1 MEASSNID
9 PNVPIL
15 QRALARE
22 KRARKAA
29 EQILEEKSTELY
41 HLTQELIKSK
51 DALSML
57 LEEKNNELSGLIQR
71 IIDPYTLVD
80 LEGNVISY
88 NAAADKLLGLAEAMS
103 TNSKLNLMHLVR
115 KEDRTRLAEA
125 FSDMIRDGYVKDVT
139 LMIHDAQG
147 DSVHLQINA
156 AILYDND
163 KNPKAAQGIARD
175 ITNLKLLEEQKD
187 QLLNQLV
194 SRNDALNEYAH
205 VVSHDLKGP
214 LRGINTLM
222 QLIQMQNKDAL
233 NEQSAEYF
241 DMIGKSIRKMD
252 NQISSILT
260 YSKAG
265 LMVEEKKEVDVK
277 QLILDIRDQ
286 IMPTKQIDLVF
297 ASDMPIVLSHRN
309 QLEQVVHN
317 LMSNAIKFSPE
328 EHARITW
335 RCTQEDDK
343 YELSIQDNGIGI
355 EEKFFDKIFQLFQ
368 SLSVRQ
374 DSSGVGLAIVKKVV
388 NALGGEVWLTS
399 EYGIGTT
406 FYFTIPK
413 STNS

>member
-1 MEASSNID
+1 M
-9 PNVPIL
+9 L

-297 ASDMPIVLSHRN
+297 ASDMPVVLSHRN

-328 EHARITW
+328 EQARITW
-335 RCTQEDDK
+335 SCTEEDDK

>member
-1 MEASSNID
+1 M
-9 PNVPIL
+9 L

-103 TNSKLNLMHLVR
+103 TNSKLNLMQLVR

-156 AILYDND
+156 AVLYDND

-328 EHARITW
+328 EQARITW
-335 RCTQEDDK
+335 SCTEEDDK

-399 EYGIGTT
+399 EYGIATT

>member
-328 EHARITW
+328 EQARITW
-335 RCTQEDDK
+335 SCTEEDDK

>member
-156 AILYDND
+156 AVLYDND

>member
-1 MEASSNID
+1 M
-9 PNVPIL
+9 L

-156 AILYDND
+156 AVLYDND

-328 EHARITW
+328 EQARITW
-335 RCTQEDDK
+335 SCTEEDDK

>member
-1 MEASSNID
+1 M
-9 PNVPIL
+9 L

-103 TNSKLNLMHLVR
+103 TNSKLNLMQLVR

-328 EHARITW
+328 EQARITW
-335 RCTQEDDK
+335 SCTEEDDK

>member
-9 PNVPIL
+9 PNVPML

-147 DSVHLQINA
+147 ASVHLQINA

-297 ASDMPIVLSHRN
+297 ATEMPVVLSHRN
-309 QLEQVVHN
+309 QVEQVVHN

-328 EHARITW
+328 EQARITW
-335 RCTQEDDK
+335 SCTEEDDK

>member
-103 TNSKLNLMHLVR
+103 TNSKLNLMQLVR

-156 AILYDND
+156 AVLYDND

>member
-1 MEASSNID
+1 M
-9 PNVPIL
+9 L

-297 ASDMPIVLSHRN
+297 ATEMPVVLSHRN
-309 QLEQVVHN
+309 QVEQVVHN

-328 EHARITW
+328 EQARITW
-335 RCTQEDDK
+335 SCTEEDDK

>member
-1 MEASSNID
+1 M
-9 PNVPIL
+9 L

-147 DSVHLQINA
+147 ASVHLQINA

-297 ASDMPIVLSHRN
+297 ASEMPVVLSHRN

-328 EHARITW
+328 EQARITW
-335 RCTQEDDK
+335 SCTEEDDK

>member
-1 MEASSNID
+1 M
-9 PNVPIL
+9 L

-297 ASDMPIVLSHRN
+297 ASEMPVVLSHRN

-328 EHARITW
+328 EQARITW
-335 RCTQEDDK
+335 SCTEEDDK

>member
-1 MEASSNID
+1 MEANSNVDI
-9 PNVPIL
+9 PIL

-41 HLTQELIKSK
+41 ELTQELIKSK
-51 DALSML
+51 NTLSIH

-80 LEGNVISY
+80 LEGNVIRY
-88 NAAADKLLGLAEAMS
+88 NAAADRLLGLTETMS
-103 TNSKLNLMHLVR
+103 KNSKLNLLQLVR
-115 KEDRTRLAEA
+115 KEDKSRLAEA
-125 FSDMIRDGYVKDVT
+125 FADMLRDGFVKDVT
-139 LMIHDAQG
+139 LMIS
-147 DSVHLQINA
+147 DSDGESVYLQINA
-156 AILYDND
+156 AVLYDNE
-163 KNPKAAQGIARD
+163 KKPKAAQGIARD
-175 ITNLKLLEEQKD
+175 ITKLKLLEEQKD
-187 QLLNQLV
+187 QLLSQLV

-222 QLIQMQNKDAL
+222 QLIQMQNNSVL
-233 NEQSAEYF
+233 NEQSTEYF

-265 LMVEEKKEVDVK
+265 LMLEEQKEVDLK

-286 IMPTKQIDLVF
+286 IMPTKQVDLVF
-297 ASDMPIVLSHRN
+297 ASEMPVVMSHRN

-328 EHARITW
+328 DQAQITW
-335 RCTQEDDK
+335 RCIEKNDQ
-343 YELSIQDNGIGI
+343 YQLSIQDNGVGI
-355 EEKFFDKIFQLFQ
+355 EEKYFEKIFQIFQ

-399 EYGIGTT
+399 EYGKGTT
-406 FYFTIPK
+406 FYFTIPRAPA
-413 STNS
+413 S

>member
-156 AILYDND
+156 AVLYDND

-297 ASDMPIVLSHRN
+297 ASEMPVVLSHRN

-328 EHARITW
+328 EQARITW
-335 RCTQEDDK
+335 SCTEEDDK

>member
-1 MEASSNID
+1 M
-9 PNVPIL
+9 PIL

-103 TNSKLNLMHLVR
+103 TNSKLNLMQLVR

-297 ASDMPIVLSHRN
+297 ASEMPVVLSHRN

-328 EHARITW
+328 EQARITW
-335 RCTQEDDK
+335 SCTEEDDK

>member
-9 PNVPIL
+9 PNVPML

-103 TNSKLNLMHLVR
+103 TNSKLNLMQLVR

-328 EHARITW
+328 EQARITW
-335 RCTQEDDK
+335 SCTEEDDK

>member
-1 MEASSNID
+1 M
-9 PNVPIL
+9 PIL

-103 TNSKLNLMHLVR
+103 TNSKLNLMQLVR

>member
-1 MEASSNID
+1 
-9 PNVPIL
+9 VPIL

-29 EQILEEKSTELY
+29 EQILEEKATELY
-41 HLTQELIKSK
+41 DLTQKLIKSK

-80 LEGNVISY
+80 LEGNVIRY

-103 TNSKLNLMHLVR
+103 TNSKLNLLHLVR
-115 KEDRTRLAEA
+115 KEDRPRLAEA
-125 FSDMIRDGYVKDVT
+125 FNVMIRDGYVKDVT

-156 AILYDND
+156 AVLYDND

-265 LMVEEKKEVDVK
+265 LMVEEKKEIDVK

-297 ASDMPIVLSHRN
+297 ATDMPVVVSHRN

-328 EHARITW
+328 EQARITW
-335 RCTQEDDK
+335 RCIERDES
-343 YELSIQDNGIGI
+343 YEISIQDNGIGI
-355 EEKFFDKIFQLFQ
+355 EEKYFEKIFKIFQ

-388 NALGGEVWLTS
+388 SALGGEVWLTS
-399 EYGIGTT
+399 EYGTGTT

-413 STNS
+413 SPTS

>member
-1 MEASSNID
+1 M
-9 PNVPIL
+9 PIL

-328 EHARITW
+328 EQARITW
-335 RCTQEDDK
+335 SCTEEDDK

>member
-9 PNVPIL
+9 PNVPML

-103 TNSKLNLMHLVR
+103 TNSKLNLMQLVR

-297 ASDMPIVLSHRN
+297 ASDMPVVLSHRN

-328 EHARITW
+328 EQARITW
-335 RCTQEDDK
+335 SCTEEDDK

>member
-297 ASDMPIVLSHRN
+297 ASEMPVVLSHRN

-328 EHARITW
+328 EQARITW
-335 RCTQEDDK
+335 SCTEEDDK

>member
-1 MEASSNID
+1 M
-9 PNVPIL
+9 L

-328 EHARITW
+328 EQARITW
-335 RCTQEDDK
+335 SCTEEDDK

>member
-1 MEASSNID
+1 M
-9 PNVPIL
+9 L

-103 TNSKLNLMHLVR
+103 TNSKLNLMQLVR

-297 ASDMPIVLSHRN
+297 ASDMPVVLSHRN

-328 EHARITW
+328 EQARITW
-335 RCTQEDDK
+335 SCTEEDDK